1 MDYKEAVALAL
12 AGEERGFGYLYAN
25 TQKSKFYLALQ
36 YMKDEAMAEDVLQEA
51 YMKAFSN
58 LDKLEQPEAFPAW
71 LGRIVANTAKNMLAK
86 KTPMYFADVEVDEE
100 GQRRPIE
107 DEKVENQP
115 EIAYTQKETQELVHE
130 LIDSLSDEQRF
141 CVLMF
146 HIEGASISEI
156 AAAMDCSENTVKS
169 RLNYGRKNL
178 KAKAEELQKKGYKLY
193 NVAPL
198 PLLLLLLRSEEQAM
212 AADGTLSAAGN
223 RVADAVF
230 DQFTYAPD
238 GTCRPEWNDKA
249 GNADGAGTQMGTQS
263 MTEGIKKAGKTG
275 LLHTQAAK
283 IAIVTVVGLLT
294 VGTLYKISHPET
306 SEPLPLPT
314 QETVQTSSVVSTTET
329 AGYGS
334 TYRKRS
340 GGR

>member
-100 GQRRPIE
+100 GQSRPIE

-115 EIAYTQKETQELVHE
+115 EIAYTQKERQELVHE

-169 RLNYGRKNL
+169 RLNYGRK
-178 KAKAEELQKKGYKLY
+178 
-193 NVAPL
+193 
-198 PLLLLLLRSEEQAM
+198 
-212 AADGTLSAAGN
+212 T
-223 RVADAVF
+223 
-230 DQFTYAPD
+230 
-238 GTCRPEWNDKA
+238 
-249 GNADGAGTQMGTQS
+249 
-263 MTEGIKKAGKTG
+263 
-275 LLHTQAAK
+275 
-283 IAIVTVVGLLT
+283 
-294 VGTLYKISHPET
+294 
-306 SEPLPLPT
+306 
-314 QETVQTSSVVSTTET
+314 
-329 AGYGS
+329 
-334 TYRKRS
+334 
-340 GGR
+340 